1 MVEAALTPQLI
12 QEGADL
18 VQALDA
24 AGLTPDA
31 AFWLYSPD
39 INAWKL
45 VLADVKVGSQGPREV
60 YRQIQRTLRALSDKI
75 TILSLD
81 DVVAAKP
88 DAPVV
93 SVLKKVARRAGP
105 GIGGIRFSQS
115 MIDGV
120 LIEDAYIYRLA
131 KPAAQLQR
139 AAAARGGRG

>member
-24 AGLTPDA
+24 AGLAPDA
-31 AFWLYSPD
+31 AFWFYLSD

-45 VLADVKVGSQGPREV
+45 VLAEMKVGSQGPREV
-60 YRQIQRTLRALSDKI
+60 YKQIQRTLGALSDKI
-75 TILSLD
+75 KNLSLD
-81 DVVAAKP
+81 DVAVAKP

-93 SVLKKVARRAGP
+93 SVLKKAVRTGP
-105 GIGGIRFSQS
+105 GIAGIRFSQN

-131 KPAAQLQR
+131 KPAA
-139 AAAARGGRG
+139 